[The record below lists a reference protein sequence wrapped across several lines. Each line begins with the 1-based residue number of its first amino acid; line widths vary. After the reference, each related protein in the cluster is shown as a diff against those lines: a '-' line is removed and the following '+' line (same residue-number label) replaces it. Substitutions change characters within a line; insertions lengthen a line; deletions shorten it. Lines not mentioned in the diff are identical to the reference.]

1 MRNDD
6 DFRRLRGACDIM
18 AKLRCSG
25 AHINLASLEGGFGES
40 AWGREMKC
48 IAFVNELN
56 YNRMMLLLIL

>member
-40 AWGREMKC
+40 AWGVVSLERSLKER
-48 IAFVNELN
+48 L
-56 YNRMMLLLIL
+56 